1 MRQDQ
6 NRDYPEVRDGVDVNW
21 YSFLNVCGFC
31 PVLLPNTST
40 SLEIYA
46 SLKHQLHGLL
56 LTGGNDLS
64 DYGGDCLARDELE
77 IKLLAQAKID
87 KLPVLGVC
95 RGMQLILT
103 QAGSPLHRVNGH
115 VCPRQQILYNKQAR
129 TVNSY
134 HNWGATELPDGFL
147 ELARSEDGVLKAV
160 RSIHDAVMGIMWHP
174 ERMQP
179 FSSEDIN
186 LFGTW
191 FNQ

>member
-21 YSFLNVCGFC
+21 YAFLKACGFS
-31 PVLLPNTST
+31 PVLLPNTPV
-40 SLEIYA
+40 SLEVYTT
-46 SLKHQLHGLL
+46 LRPWLHGLL
-56 LTGGNDLS
+56 LTGGNDLAA
-64 DYGGDCLARDELE
+64 YGGDCLSRDELE
-77 IKLLAQAKID
+77 IKLLAQAKSD

-103 QAGSPLHRVNGH
+103 QAGSTLHKVHGH
-115 VCPRQQILYNKQAR
+115 VCSQQQVLYKGQAR

-134 HNWGATELPDGFL
+134 HNWGATELPDSFL

-160 RSIHDAVMGIMWHP
+160 RSKQDAVMGIMWHP

-186 LFGTW
+186 LFDTW